1 MLITS
6 IDVAAFAAGSDASK
20 RKIDVWDMGAVQEAD
35 TSKYNNNITA
45 SDWDSCANVSQAGKF
60 VAGETTFGDLTI
72 NHIAN
77 DRLFSTSSKNYGTNA
92 LATTAYDDG
101 YTAGGMYYCNGTG
114 GETRRNVTINNVI
127 AGDKIVVY
135 MASSNAATGTLVFKY
150 LGEDNEQVEKAS
162 FTNKGTKYEFVAKY
176 SGSYKVY
183 TDAAAGKPIYN
194 RIVRIPGVAV
204 SGTID
209 GAQLSGYKVMFKDEA
224 NGITYDAD
232 IKGNT
237 FTATLAAGCNY
248 TAVLSG
254 VAGYGFSNATKNIS
268 TTVDEALTGKSGVT
282 LSIEEKKVYTYTG
295 KVTGFA
301 ADYDTS
307 NLSVKLVADSSSLAD
322 DVILKLDSEKAF
334 TATLEPDVKYTVEL
348 IGVNDYE
355 VLSGGE
361 IISQVSYSR
370 DIEVSARRL
379 YKAAG
384 KFAGLDGN
392 TAVTDVKFT
401 NVDDKYIYTG
411 KVTTDGYEVMLRN
424 GSYSIEAVADGYR
437 TTTHIVVSDADV
449 TKDILMVSTK
459 DKEQVERVSDIY
471 VGYEEKGLSLI
482 HISEPTRRS

>member
-1 MLITS
+1 MAEREVNMRRITKRRLSSLLCAVLMLITS

-209 GAQLSGYKVMFKDEA
+209 GAQLSGYKVMFKP
-224 NGITYDAD
+224 I
-232 IKGNT
+232 
-237 FTATLAAGCNY
+237 
-248 TAVLSG
+248 
-254 VAGYGFSNATKNIS
+254 
-268 TTVDEALTGKSGVT
+268 
-282 LSIEEKKVYTYTG
+282 
-295 KVTGFA
+295 
-301 ADYDTS
+301 
-307 NLSVKLVADSSSLAD
+307 
-322 DVILKLDSEKAF
+322 
-334 TATLEPDVKYTVEL
+334 
-348 IGVNDYE
+348 
-355 VLSGGE
+355 
-361 IISQVSYSR
+361 
-370 DIEVSARRL
+370 
-379 YKAAG
+379 
-384 KFAGLDGN
+384 
-392 TAVTDVKFT
+392 
-401 NVDDKYIYTG
+401 
-411 KVTTDGYEVMLRN
+411 
-424 GSYSIEAVADGYR
+424 
-437 TTTHIVVSDADV
+437 
-449 TKDILMVSTK
+449 
-459 DKEQVERVSDIY
+459 
-471 VGYEEKGLSLI
+471 
-482 HISEPTRRS
+482 